1 MSMKSDLI
9 YKGRVFELKSE
20 EVLINHKKVKRDVVY
35 HPGAVAILVKKDN
48 EFLFV
53 KQYRHPARER
63 LIEIPAGTLEEN
75 ESPIETARRELLEEA
90 GIRTN
95 SLIYLMK
102 FFVAPG
108 YCSEI
113 IHLFYTD
120 DFEITRNNPEDEE
133 DIDILWIDI
142 ERAYEMVK
150 NNEIKDAKSIIALL
164 YYKLF
169 FR

>member
-1 MSMKSDLI
+1 MKSDLI
-9 YKGRVFELKSE
+9 YKGKVFELRSE
-20 EVLINHKKVKRDVVY
+20 EVLINNRKTKRDVVY
-35 HPGAVAILVKKDN
+35 HPGAVAILVKKYN

-53 KQYRHPARER
+53 RQYRHPAKER
-63 LIEIPAGTLEEN
+63 LIEVPAGTLEEN
-75 ESPIETARRELLEEA
+75 ESPIETAKRELLEEA
-90 GIRTN
+90 GIKAN
-95 SLIYLMK
+95 NLIYLIK

-120 DFEITRNNPEDEE
+120 DFEITKNNPDDEE
-133 DIDILWIDI
+133 DIDIIWVDI
-142 ERAYEMVK
+142 ERAYDMIK